1 MSCLFC
7 SITEG
12 KIPATIVYEDEFV
25 LAFEDI
31 DKKAPVHVLIIPKRH
46 MANVLE
52 LEDGEIM
59 SAMYSAVRKIS
70 DKLGVKDS
78 GFRLVMNTGQD
89 GGQTVEHLHMHLL
102 GGRSLQW
109 PPG

>member
-12 KIPATIVYEDEFV
+12 KIPAKVVYEDDYV

-31 DKKAPVHVLIIPKRH
+31 DKKAPVHVLIIPKKH

-52 LEDGEIM
+52 LEECEIM
-59 SAMYSAVRKIS
+59 AAMYNAVRVIADQLS
-70 DKLGVKDS
+70 VKQS
-78 GFRLVMNTGQD
+78 GFRLVMNTGED
-89 GGQTVEHLHMHLL
+89 GGQTVEHLHMHMLA
-102 GGRSLQW
+102 GRALAW